1 MLFNS
6 TLVIDLKKGLGTY
19 MTEWSIV
26 LFLTCK
32 YYTRLKSIAKHTS
45 FLRPPQ
51 KSFTAQVVVMRWTEE
66 QLKEAPEKTPFYHL
80 KKVTLCSEITA
91 QLTPIVWIR
100 LLN

>member
-1 MLFNS
+1 
-6 TLVIDLKKGLGTY
+6 

-32 YYTRLKSIAKHTS
+32 YAGLKSIAKHTS

-66 QLKEAPEKTPFYHL
+66 QLKAAPKKPFYHL
-80 KKVTLCSEITA
+80 KKVTRCSEIMA
-91 QLTPIVWIR
+91 QLTPIVWLR